1 MNQLSLLT
9 NWKRWKYFDWV
20 ENCFCFLL
28 PFSTHLLGR
37 ICSFVR
43 ILWVSCDQTRTGSRY
58 SGTSLPLEAYFA
70 IFWQAPVRWWCLE
83 AAWKPESWV
92 WLSSKDAT
100 AKLDC
105 PERMCHQCQLGCSE
119 AFSSKKL
126 LNTTGLQQ
134 LVPSG
139 WRASWHLW
147 RISSPCRMRNWQH
160 SVKRSKAS
168 EVTRLGCFTTW
179 KLSCVA
185 KANLKNPGWQRLA
198 LKSITKGNFRTSR
211 KKQTVQMENSTA
223 RSR

>member
-9 NWKRWKYFDWV
+9 NWKRRKYFDWV

-134 LVPSG
+134 LTVRLKG
-139 WRASWHLW
+139 KLASLEDF
-147 RISSPCRMRNWQH
+147 ISMQNEER
-160 SVKRSKAS
+160 
-168 EVTRLGCFTTW
+168 
-179 KLSCVA
+179 VA
-185 KANLKNPGWQRLA
+185 
-198 LKSITKGNFRTSR
+198 
-211 KKQTVQMENSTA
+211 
-223 RSR
+223 